1 MDPIA
6 IAAAIKKNG
15 MVGLL
20 TLILVLM
27 FNYFTNRLDAVEGKL
42 ERVEVKLYDCL
53 EDRIQKSD
61 NDMHSG
67 VKYPD
72 LLVGILSKEL
82 KYEPKRKMAV

>member
-6 IAAAIKKNG
+6 IAAAVKKNG

-27 FNYFTNRLDAVEGKL
+27 FNYFTNRLEIVEGKL
-42 ERVEVKLYDCL
+42 EKVESKLYDCL
-53 EDRIQKSD
+53 EDRIQTSD
-61 NDMHSG
+61 NHMHSDI
-67 VKYPD
+67 KYPN
-72 LLVGILSKEL
+72 LLVGVLPKEL

>member
-27 FNYFTNRLDAVEGKL
+27 FNYFTSRLDAVEGKL
-42 ERVEVKLYDCL
+42 ERVEAKLYDCL
-53 EDRIQKSD
+53 EDRIQTTD

-72 LLVGILSKEL
+72 LLVGILTKEL